1 MMTNAMILANI
12 GRQFRET
19 MTAVEYNERL
29 EVIREQIVPYNS
41 KKPQKVTQNG
51 RTDYFGQCIGEVL
64 RSIRKASIDYLFREE
79 QVVELLKYQPDAQVE
94 WRPQW
99 GCWEIWLPAA

>member
-1 MMTNAMILANI
+1 MTNAMILANI
-12 GRQFRET
+12 GKQFRET
-19 MTAVEYNERL
+19 MTAAEYDERL
-29 EVIREQIVPYNS
+29 LTIREQIVPYN
-41 KKPQKVTQNG
+41 KRKPEKITRNG
-51 RTDYFGQCIGEVL
+51 KADYFGQCIGEVL

-94 WRPQW
+94 WKPQW